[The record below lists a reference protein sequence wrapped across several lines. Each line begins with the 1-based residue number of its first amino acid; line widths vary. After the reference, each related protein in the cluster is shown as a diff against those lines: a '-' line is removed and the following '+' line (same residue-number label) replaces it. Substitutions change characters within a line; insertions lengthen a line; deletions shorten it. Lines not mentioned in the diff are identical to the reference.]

1 MTTDVLRVVVPK
13 DRLRS
18 ILKDKRTLYLML
30 GYEGNQI
37 TTTDVPN
44 LQSLAVPFFVGDR
57 DNTSLNPITSPP
69 GSSATESR
77 GPLWFW
83 LDGC

>member
-1 MTTDVLRVVVPK
+1 MTADVLRVVVPK

-30 GYEGNQI
+30 GCAGNQI

-44 LQSLAVPFFVGDR
+44 PQSFAVPFFVVDR
-57 DNTSLNPITSPP
+57 DDTSLNPVTSQP
-69 GSSATESR
+69 GSGVTENR